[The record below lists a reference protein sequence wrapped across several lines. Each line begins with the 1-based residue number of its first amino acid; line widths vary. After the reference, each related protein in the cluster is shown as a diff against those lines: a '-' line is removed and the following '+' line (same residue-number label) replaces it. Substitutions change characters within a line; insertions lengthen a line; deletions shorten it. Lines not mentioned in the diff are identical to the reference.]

1 MINGKGKTYNKS
13 EKIFKKQ
20 NESGYEC
27 IHPTPKLD
35 QLLSS

>member
-1 MINGKGKTYNKS
+1 MINDKGKTYNKS

-20 NESGYEC
+20 NESGYEH
-27 IHPTPKLD
+27 IRPMPKLD